1 MEYDKKY
8 DMKICK
14 IQNMIKKYD
23 KVFSGFRNMIK
34 TNMIKN
40 INFSKYDKKMNLLT
54 AKAQP
59 ASRCTLERSL
69 GTFSI
74 KSNLP
79 LHYCLSLKS
88 RPIAVGR
95 D

>member
-14 IQNMIKKYD
+14 IQNMIKKYY

-34 TNMIKN
+34 TNMIF
-40 INFSKYDKKMNLLT
+40 FSKYDKKMNLLT

-59 ASRCTLERSL
+59 ASRCTSKRSL
-69 GTFSI
+69 ETFSI

>member
-8 DMKICK
+8 DKKICK
-14 IQNMIKKYD
+14 IQ
-23 KVFSGFRNMIK
+23 NMIK

-59 ASRCTLERSL
+59 ASRCTLKRSL

-74 KSNLP
+74 KSSLP

>member
-1 MEYDKKY
+1 
-8 DMKICK
+8 
-14 IQNMIKKYD
+14 MI
-23 KVFSGFRNMIK
+23 
-34 TNMIKN
+34 
-40 INFSKYDKKMNLLT
+40 KKMNLLT

>member
-14 IQNMIKKYD
+14 IQ
-23 KVFSGFRNMIK
+23 NMIK

-59 ASRCTLERSL
+59 ASRCTLKRSL